1 MLSDK
6 ENNMSTSVVQDS
18 TKAVYGMWTSYSNCP
33 NSLNF
38 AKLELYGHK
47 VYFLGIQYSSNFWY
61 PVVQL
66 CFFLSRRSTECSS
79 IFVPS
84 FQLCLLRF
92 WCLVKPTLKCLNNTY
107 LIVASLLVIFV
118 TSYMLKMNCTWCR
131 HKYFFGKVFFY
142 MKTFNETTDSQ
153 LLGMG

>member
-1 MLSDK
+1 
-6 ENNMSTSVVQDS
+6 MSTSVVQDS

-66 CFFLSRRSTECSS
+66 CFFISEIYRMLVNICAFVSALSAAILMSS
-79 IFVPS
+79 
-84 FQLCLLRF
+84 
-92 WCLVKPTLKCLNNTY
+92 
-107 LIVASLLVIFV
+107 
-118 TSYMLKMNCTWCR
+118 
-131 HKYFFGKVFFY
+131 
-142 MKTFNETTDSQ
+142 
-153 LLGMG
+153 